1 MKKNWGRLL
10 ITFFCSFLFA
20 TSLNGCATLTTGSSQ
35 AITVNTNPT
44 GAICTLAREGATIAI
59 VNPTPGTVNISKD
72 KDTISVICKKDGFQ
86 DGTETLSS
94 EFQGMTFGNILFGG
108 LTGVLIDAASGAMR
122 KYQPMLAMT
131 LIPNKFNSMV
141 DRDTFFETMKTE
153 CISECSQTIER
164 ISNTCPDDQKDL
176 CASQIK
182 AAEAAKE
189 KRLAEID
196 KMRNYA
202 KIQN

>member
-1 MKKNWGRLL
+1 
-10 ITFFCSFLFA
+10 
-20 TSLNGCATLTTGSSQ
+20 LTTGSSQ